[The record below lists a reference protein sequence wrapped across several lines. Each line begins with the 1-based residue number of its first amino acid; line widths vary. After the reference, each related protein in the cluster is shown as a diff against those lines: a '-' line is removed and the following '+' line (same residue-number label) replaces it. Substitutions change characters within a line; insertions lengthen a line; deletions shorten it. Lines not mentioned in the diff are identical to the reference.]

1 MTLLGKDA
9 ILDIDTLKYKT
20 KKELIKAFK
29 IDIKAKEVDTLKQE
43 SQEKDEVI
51 KDLKSKLEE
60 KDKIIENKDSVIEKV
75 TTEKYEAINKNKVL
89 EQKDLSRTNE
99 MTKLEENH
107 KLEIK
112 RLQNDFKQKLE
123 RMFKRLNLIK
133 RLKRSNIAIKI
144 RLRLSKRKEN
154 YDLSR

>member
-1 MTLLGKDA
+1 LLD
-9 ILDIDTLKYKT
+9 
-20 KKELIKAFK
+20 
-29 IDIKAKEVDTLKQE
+29 
-43 SQEKDEVI
+43 
-51 KDLKSKLEE
+51 KLNEE
-60 KDKIIENKDSVIEKV
+60 RNKNKCLEQ
-75 TTEKYEAINKNKVL
+75 KNKVL

-99 MTKLEENH
+99 MAKLEENH

-123 RMFKRLNLIK
+123 RMFKRLNLIN
-133 RLKRSNIAIKI
+133 RLKRSNIANKV